1 MDHIILIFIFVLLL
15 LVWRFTSVATDTTTT
30 TDSVEH
36 LVRTDSTYSNCR
48 VGCIIAC
55 SNSQTGELSDACY
68 KQCVHQCWNY

>member
-1 MDHIILIFIFVLLL
+1 MDHIVLIFIFVLLL
-15 LVWRFTSVATDTTTT
+15 LVWRYTGTGAATN
-30 TDSVEH
+30 SVEH

-55 SNSQTGELSDACY
+55 SNSQTGELSDVCY